1 MSKIL
6 TCVLSGMMMLAA
18 SGVYADE
25 KANNLDGAAGK
36 EVKLSLEA
44 NPTTGYSWMLE
55 SLPSELILVSSAYQQ
70 SKDCKEGMV
79 GCGGEQTFYFIGKK
93 SGKGT
98 LTLIYGQPFD
108 KSTWKEHKVSVEI
121 K

>member
-1 MSKIL
+1 MSKMLIR
-6 TCVLSGMMMLAA
+6 VLSGIIMFGAVGTHAA
-18 SGVYADE
+18 E
-25 KANNLDGAAGK
+25 KPDSLDGTTGK
-36 EVKLSLEA
+36 EITLSLEA

-55 SLPSELILVSSAYQQ
+55 NLPNELIFVSSRYQQ

-79 GCGGEQTFYFIGKK
+79 GCGGEQTFYFIGKA

-98 LTLIYGQPFD
+98 LKLIYGQPFD
-108 KSTWKEHKVSVEI
+108 KSTWKSHKFDVEI